1 MANET
6 IITVAGNLTS
16 DPELR
21 FTQNGT
27 AVANF
32 TIASTPRR
40 FDKQSGEWQDQEP
53 LFVRCSVWREYAEN
67 VAESLTKGMAV
78 IAQGR
83 LKANSYEDKDGNNRT
98 GWELEVDEVGPTLRY
113 ATAQVQ
119 RRQKNQPGPSNVGS
133 QGGFGQPAQQ
143 AQRPGPNDPW
153 AGGQQQ
159 SWGNAPQDGNPPF

>member
-53 LFVRCSVWREYAEN
+53 LFVRCSVWPVSYTH
-67 VAESLTKGMAV
+67 LT
-78 IAQGR
+78 
-83 LKANSYEDKDGNNRT
+83 L
-98 GWELEVDEVGPTLRY
+98 PTKRI
-113 ATAQVQ
+113 V
-119 RRQKNQPGPSNVGS
+119 
-133 QGGFGQPAQQ
+133 
-143 AQRPGPNDPW
+143 
-153 AGGQQQ
+153 
-159 SWGNAPQDGNPPF
+159 